1 MSSRVNGAIYAAANR
16 GQATARASIP
26 AHHRAANDALRRL
39 AGVPGYQPAA
49 PEQSAQDAPRRGV
62 PSNAGA
68 GAGFGATMPPVRV
81 DMNTLIRMAAGRH
94 VEAWGVKR
102 ND

>member
-62 PSNAGA
+62 HTNAGA
-68 GAGFGATMPPVRV
+68 GTGAGATMPPVQF
-81 DMNTLIRMAAGRH
+81 DMNSLIRMASGRY
-94 VEAWGVKR
+94 VKGA
-102 ND
+102 